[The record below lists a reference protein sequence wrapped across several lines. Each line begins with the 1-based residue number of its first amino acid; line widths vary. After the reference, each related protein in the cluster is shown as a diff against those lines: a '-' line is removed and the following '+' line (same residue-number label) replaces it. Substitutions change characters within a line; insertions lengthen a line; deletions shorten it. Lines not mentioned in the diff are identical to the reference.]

1 MTTRRSIHR
10 KFADDRGAALAELA
24 LVLPILLV
32 LLLGM
37 LDFGKA
43 FNEWIDETHLAN
55 EGARL
60 AAVNYKPDAGYPS
73 CPVADPTGGLG
84 CYIQRDS
91 SVSELASGRKGNHY
105 APPQNGAKVC
115 ISFPNVGHATPL
127 VGDPVQI
134 VVSTDYRWL
143 NYVKSW
149 TGQITTPISGKAT
162 MRLEAVPN
170 NYVAGCYTPPAPA

>member
-1 MTTRRSIHR
+1 MRSIRR
-10 KFADDRGAALAELA
+10 KFAGERGAALAELA

-60 AAVNYKPDAGYPS
+60 ASVNYKPDAGYPA
-73 CPVADPTGGLG
+73 CPTTDPTGGLG
-84 CYIQRDS
+84 CYIQRET
-91 SVSELASGRKGNHY
+91 SVGELTRGRSGNPY
-105 APPQNGAKVC
+105 APTQQGAKVC
-115 ISFPNVGHATPL
+115 ISFPDVGHTNPL
-127 VGDPVQI
+127 VGDPVEI
-134 VVSTDYRWL
+134 VVSVDYRWL
-143 NYVKSW
+143 NYLKSW

-162 MRLEAVPN
+162 MRLEAAPS
-170 NYVAGCYTPPAPA
+170 NYTAGCYTPPAPA